1 MATDQI
7 FRNENRRILD
17 FTFGKETAEV
27 FPDMLERSVPF
38 YSEVQ
43 RMIQELAAD
52 FGVDDTNV
60 YDLGC
65 STGTTLHNLDS
76 MPQSVHLVG
85 IDDSPDMIARAE
97 SNLAGCEMRHG
108 YTLLTRDLGKELR
121 LDNAS
126 VIVMSLT
133 LQFIRPLYR
142 ARMLS
147 DICRGCNPNGCLI
160 LFEKVLCEDTL
171 LNRLY
176 VEHYY
181 ALKQRNGY
189 SGMEISRKREALENV
204 LIPYR
209 VQENQ
214 EMLHEAGFRNVD
226 IFFKWYN
233 FAGFLAIK

>member
-1 MATDQI
+1 
-7 FRNENRRILD
+7 
-17 FTFGKETAEV
+17 
-27 FPDMLERSVPF
+27 
-38 YSEVQ
+38 
-43 RMIQELAAD
+43 
-52 FGVDDTNV
+52 
-60 YDLGC
+60 
-65 STGTTLHNLDS
+65 
-76 MPQSVHLVG
+76 
-85 IDDSPDMIARAE
+85 
-97 SNLAGCEMRHG
+97 
-108 YTLLTRDLGKELR
+108 
-121 LDNAS
+121 
-126 VIVMSLT
+126 
-133 LQFIRPLYR
+133 
-142 ARMLS
+142 MLS

>member
-97 SNLAGCEMRHG
+97 SNLAGCDMRHG
-108 YTLLTRDLGKELR
+108 YTLLTRDLRQGAATRQRVGHRNEPDPAVHPPAVPGAHALR
-121 LDNAS
+121 HL
-126 VIVMSLT
+126 
-133 LQFIRPLYR
+133 P
-142 ARMLS
+142 
-147 DICRGCNPNGCLI
+147 
-160 LFEKVLCEDTL
+160 
-171 LNRLY
+171 RL
-176 VEHYY
+176 
-181 ALKQRNGY
+181 
-189 SGMEISRKREALENV
+189 
-204 LIPYR
+204 
-209 VQENQ
+209 
-214 EMLHEAGFRNVD
+214 
-226 IFFKWYN
+226 
-233 FAGFLAIK
+233 